1 MPGEGKLAS
10 SRDKS
15 PNWLPNKE
23 LSTLKPYTY
32 KQQKWA
38 EQATCVCVLVLA
50 CIYIHIHVHNN
61 NNQRKEA
68 INLRMGDLGGPLGRV
83 SVRDR
88 REEKGGEKET

>member
-1 MPGEGKLAS
+1 M
-10 SRDKS
+10 
-15 PNWLPNKE
+15 
-23 LSTLKPYTY
+23 
-32 KQQKWA
+32 
-38 EQATCVCVLVLA
+38 CVLVLA